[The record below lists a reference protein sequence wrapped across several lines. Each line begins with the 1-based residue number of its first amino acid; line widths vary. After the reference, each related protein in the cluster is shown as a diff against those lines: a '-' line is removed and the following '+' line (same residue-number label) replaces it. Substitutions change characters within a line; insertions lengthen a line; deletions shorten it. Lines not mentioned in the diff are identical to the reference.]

1 MEETKHTAMMSSS
14 MVRIGML
21 CYSRLTQLDLTGPLE
36 VLARM
41 AGSEVHILWKD
52 TSPVRTECGLY
63 IVPDLKLSDAPPLDL
78 VVVPGGPGQQDLMQ
92 DHEVLSF
99 LRTQVSSAQYMVSVC
114 TGSLILGAAGLLQGY
129 RATCHWMF
137 LPLLEQLG
145 AMPTRE
151 RVVIDRNKVTAAG
164 VSAGIDCAL
173 HLVSLLRGR
182 EAAQA
187 IQLQIEYDPQPP
199 FDCGSTNKAPEW
211 LVQKLTETAKAT
223 FEARR
228 KVIERIG
235 AVVRCQNACQFSP
248 YGVAMSATL
257 LYRIATFLLVLLAL
271 GHTYSFLTLRA
282 PSAEGRAVYDAMNA
296 VHFELGG
303 RSHSY
308 GEIYRGLGLF
318 CTVSLVFSAFLSW
331 HLGELARHA
340 AGAIGTLGWVFFV
353 VQLATV
359 VLSFL
364 YFGLPPMVVSTLVTV
379 IVGLA
384 AWVAGR

>member
-1 MEETKHTAMMSSS
+1 
-14 MVRIGML
+14 
-21 CYSRLTQLDLTGPLE
+21 
-36 VLARM
+36 
-41 AGSEVHILWKD
+41 
-52 TSPVRTECGLY
+52 
-63 IVPDLKLSDAPPLDL
+63 
-78 VVVPGGPGQQDLMQ
+78 
-92 DHEVLSF
+92 
-99 LRTQVSSAQYMVSVC
+99 
-114 TGSLILGAAGLLQGY
+114 
-129 RATCHWMF
+129 
-137 LPLLEQLG
+137 
-145 AMPTRE
+145 
-151 RVVIDRNKVTAAG
+151 
-164 VSAGIDCAL
+164 
-173 HLVSLLRGR
+173 
-182 EAAQA
+182 
-187 IQLQIEYDPQPP
+187 
-199 FDCGSTNKAPEW
+199 
-211 LVQKLTETAKAT
+211 
-223 FEARR
+223 
-228 KVIERIG
+228 
-235 AVVRCQNACQFSP
+235 
-248 YGVAMSATL
+248 MSATL